1 MFSEPAFALD
11 SSEVARG
18 FPGGISGKEPT
29 CQCGRYKVMGVRSP
43 GERHGN
49 PLQYSCLENPMDRR
63 AWWAAVRRVPQ
74 SRTRLKRVS
83 TYDCT
88 SEVPVG
94 FGVLFCFI
102 FLYIVCPSYTFWQ
115 ASPAGKLH
123 LLASFTCSQASPAG
137 KLHLLA
143 SFTCS
148 QASHAHKL
156 HMLTSFTCSQAPG
169 VGDGQGKPGVL
180 QSMGSQRVKHS

>member
-1 MFSEPAFALD
+1 MATH
-11 SSEVARG
+11 SSILAWRIPWTEE
-18 FPGGISGKEPT
+18 PGG
-29 CQCGRYKVMGVRSP
+29 
-43 GERHGN
+43 
-49 PLQYSCLENPMDRR
+49 LQS
-63 AWWAAVRRVPQ
+63 VGSHRV
-74 SRTRLKRVS
+74 TRLKRVS

-102 FLYIVCPSYTFWQ
+102 FLYIVCPATHS
-115 ASPAGKLH
+115 GKLH
-123 LLASFTCSQASPAG
+123 LLASFTCWQASPAH

>member
-1 MFSEPAFALD
+1 
-11 SSEVARG
+11 
-18 FPGGISGKEPT
+18 
-29 CQCGRYKVMGVRSP
+29 MGVRSP

-137 KLHLLA
+137 KLHMLT

-156 HMLTSFTCSQAPG
+156 HMFTSSGSWWWTREAWCFAVHGIAKSQTQLSDWAELSWTRARSYFFPYGLFVFCCS
-169 VGDGQGKPGVL
+169 GKRL
-180 QSMGSQRVKHS
+180 SRLKH